1 MREEPAFMNPT
12 QLEKLVRF
20 ANAAGALTAAGSGAI
35 PAMPDLGQIQSFIHE
50 KEDVL
55 SCRQ

>member
-1 MREEPAFMNPT
+1 MNPT